1 MILLKAVLE
10 ISISLLED
18 RIFIQHWRRKRPIYY
33 ISSRKI
39 IAFLMGI
46 NALQQRYFLDK
57 NGVLFM
63 DGKKMIDDHT
73 LVALTIMIAET
84 RSEEMEMMVTVI
96 LII

>member
-1 MILLKAVLE
+1 
-10 ISISLLED
+10 
-18 RIFIQHWRRKRPIYY
+18 
-33 ISSRKI
+33 
-39 IAFLMGI
+39 MGI

-96 LII
+96 LIIWSKCIMELPCIMVLTIHFIREFLI